1 MAKPTTQPNSEAKP
15 PITTT
20 AREAVVGHVEKVV
33 QAHATTP
40 ALEHAWQAVQEGAR
54 VVLERVLAH
63 AQQAVQV
70 VVQVVVAVVK
80 VHVEVC
86 VVAQNEI
93 IEHTNHS
100 RM

>member
-1 MAKPTTQPNSEAKP
+1 MIA
-15 PITTT
+15 T
-20 AREAVVGHVEKVV
+20 AAAHGHAEKAV
-33 QAHATTP
+33 QARATTP
-40 ALEHAWQAVQEGAR
+40 ALGHVWQAVQEGAR

-70 VVQVVVAVVK
+70 VVQVVVAVVQ
-80 VHVEVC
+80 VHVEVN
-86 VVAQNEI
+86 VVAQDEI

>member
-1 MAKPTTQPNSEAKP
+1 MTQSCSQDNPPT
-15 PITTT
+15 ITT

-54 VVLERVLAH
+54 GVLERVLAH
-63 AQQAVQV
+63 AHQAVQGAV
-70 VVQVVVAVVK
+70 QVAVPVVQVR
-80 VHVEVC
+80 VEVI